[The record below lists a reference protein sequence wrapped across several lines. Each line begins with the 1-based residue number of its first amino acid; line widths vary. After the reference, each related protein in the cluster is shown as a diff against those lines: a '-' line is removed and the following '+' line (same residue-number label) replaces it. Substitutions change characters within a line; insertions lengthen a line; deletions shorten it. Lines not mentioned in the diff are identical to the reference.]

1 MDILYVTSEA
11 APFCKTGGLADVL
24 GSLPPAV
31 AAGGDR
37 AAVILPLYGQ
47 VSDAWREKMRWHG
60 YTYVDL
66 AWRHEYCGL
75 FSLEYR
81 GVVWYFL
88 DNERYFR
95 RGALYGQMDDGE
107 RFAFFSK
114 AVVSVLPMLEW
125 RPEVIHCNDW
135 QTALVPIYLKTVAEN
150 VSTVFTIHNIEY
162 QGKYGA
168 DTVEDLFGL
177 NRGDWYESGV
187 LQMDGC
193 VNLMKGAMVTA
204 DAVTTVSPTYAQEIL
219 DPWFSYGLDALLREK
234 QYKLCG
240 ILNGIDMEA
249 NNPATDP
256 KIPFNYDVT
265 NFEEGK
271 AKCKEAL
278 QDKFGLHKDGS
289 PVFAMVSRMVGMKG
303 FDLVQSVADG
313 LVDRGIELVI
323 LGSGENQYETFFSD
337 LCARH
342 PGRVG
347 TYIGFEPALSQEIYA
362 GADVFIMPSKSEPCG
377 LAQMVACRYGTPPI
391 VRETG
396 GLRDSIHDCTLG
408 EGNGFTFAGYSAHEL
423 YDACCRAQDRYYN
436 KEDWHNLVKHD
447 MECDFSWDLSAKSYE
462 GLYNETANLW

>member
-187 LQMDGC
+187 LRMDGC

-204 DAVTTVSPTYAQEIL
+204 DAVTTVSPTYAAQLRE
-219 DPWFSYGLDALLREK
+219 SAYAAGLDSVVRSIQWK
-234 QYKLCG
+234 FSG
-240 ILNGIDMEA
+240 VLNGIDMVSY
-249 NNPATDP
+249 DP
-256 KIPFNYDVT
+256 
-265 NFEEGK
+265 
-271 AKCKEAL
+271 
-278 QDKFGLHKDGS
+278 
-289 PVFAMVSRMVGMKG
+289 VSYTH
-303 FDLVQSVADG
+303 L
-313 LVDRGIELVI
+313 
-323 LGSGENQYETFFSD
+323 
-337 LCARH
+337 
-342 PGRVG
+342 
-347 TYIGFEPALSQEIYA
+347 
-362 GADVFIMPSKSEPCG
+362 
-377 LAQMVACRYGTPPI
+377 
-391 VRETG
+391 
-396 GLRDSIHDCTLG
+396 TLP
-408 EGNGFTFAGYSAHEL
+408 T
-423 YDACCRAQDRYYN
+423 
-436 KEDWHNLVKHD
+436 
-447 MECDFSWDLSAKSYE
+447 
-462 GLYNETANLW
+462 T

>member
-204 DAVTTVSPTYAQEIL
+204 DAVTTVSPTYAAQLRE
-219 DPWFSYGLDALLREK
+219 SAYAAGLDSVVRSIQWK
-234 QYKLCG
+234 FSG
-240 ILNGIDMEA
+240 VLNGIDMVSYDPECDPDL
-249 NNPATDP
+249 PARYTAAESEG
-256 KIPFNYDVT
+256 KT
-265 NFEEGK
+265 LCKAALQQELGLAQEEGTPV
-271 AKCKEAL
+271 L
-278 QDKFGLHKDGS
+278 SMVTRLVGHKG
-289 PVFAMVSRMVGMKG
+289 V
-303 FDLVQSVADG
+303 DLVCQALDG
-313 LVDRGIELVI
+313 IMATGCQLVV
-323 LGSGENQYETFFSD
+323 LGSGDGGYENFF
-337 LCARH
+337 RH
-342 PGRVG
+342 AQNRYRDGCVPGSA
-347 TYIGFEPALSQEIYA
+347 TTKACPAAS
-362 GADVFIMPSKSEPCG
+362 M
-377 LAQMVACRYGTPPI
+377 LAATC
-391 VRETG
+391 
-396 GLRDSIHDCTLG
+396 
-408 EGNGFTFAGYSAHEL
+408 F
-423 YDACCRAQDRYYN
+423 
-436 KEDWHNLVKHD
+436 
-447 MECDFSWDLSAKSYE
+447 
-462 GLYNETANLW
+462 